1 MEGDSVYGVKEAD
14 GDYHYEVR
22 YDAGPGDLAVMEKFD
37 IEYLSQLLR
46 EGTLREKEPDVWML
60 REMDGAQTRD
70 IGSWWH
76 EKLQHHIRT
85 RLKHAAHDYQQW
97 QQQAGA
103 RAKEARLV
111 QLRSKLQTLV
121 DAVNRILI
129 PIQNKKQLTLLP
141 ASEQAK
147 LKELLGYVA
156 SVQPRALDESDL
168 DKAVAYLESRQP
180 YLEALPQTLAPLVA
194 EQARLAA
201 EAAAQQRLAVLRSK
215 LETLLGE
222 ANKILQPIQAH
233 SQLQLLPQNEQRT
246 LQEFIARLASLN
258 PAVQPRALDEADLDK
273 AVAYLESR
281 QPYLEALP
289 QTLAPLVAEQARL
302 AAEAAAQQ
310 RLAVLRSKLET
321 LLGEANKIL
330 QPIQAHSQLQL
341 LPQNEQRT
349 LQEFIARLASLNPA
363 ALNETSLSQ
372 GIALI
377 EAKKQYLVDLPARI
391 AALEAKRA
399 EQVTALQK
407 EIYNFNLK
415 VKAADLASDYKAVIE
430 NCVFIQDC
438 YEKLG
443 ALGVDCTQQLAE
455 LGRRIKEAQAKLSP
469 VATPQTQPM
478 TPPTPTASPSS
489 PSFAFSAASTSST
502 AAAAA
507 SASQLTCRIIPYTE
521 LLPQPLGAGQE
532 LGSGGFGTVYRAT
545 WQGSEVAVKKLHSA
559 QLTESSRSAFVAE
572 VNVMTKLDSPR
583 LVRLYGACLAPD
595 PYCIVMEYMP
605 RGSLYNLIH
614 SKEQYAWSVS
624 LQLAIDIG
632 NGLAFLHSE
641 KIIHRDLKSLNIL
654 LDAEYRA
661 KICDFGLSR
670 VRQEVSVTSTVSAN
684 AVGTNAW
691 NAPELFGLKPKYS
704 FASDIYAYGMILWEI
719 LTRETP
725 YKDVLDPNE
734 IKSAVKAGERE
745 DIPPTCH
752 PDYKEAI
759 ERCWAQAVERRPQA
773 SQVVQVLQAQLSSAA
788 AMAVKSWHIAPE
800 LKPAGRNAEGY
811 WLIPA
816 DDHDMRKVVESYQHC
831 PVPGM
836 EVGRVTIIFNPVLN
850 KSFADGHELLEGRA
864 GNPAFAPKWSSE
876 GDSAITGWRAKV
888 MQRFAAMTGPYQD
901 PVFPHVKIIPVWHG
915 TKAAIVTSI
924 AKTGF
929 ANLATTD
936 AGFFGKGLYSSY
948 EAEYAYRA
956 YGPGQLGAGG
966 ALMINWIACYS
977 PYPVVGYRVSG
988 YTGPIPDP
996 GDMLKLSEKGNYG
1009 NYDAHFVPVR
1019 PATSNPNELN
1029 YYPCRPE
1036 EAATYHELVVF
1047 EKTQILPRYIV
1058 ELQPSLPAAPS
1069 MAPLMAAA
1077 GMFGGQQ
1084 ATTQQP
1090 TQGAA
1095 PRAPHPQAFQWH

>member
-1 MEGDSVYGVKEAD
+1 MKTQKWGCSAIESLRSFAYISPCGRPPLDLPARRLFVKARLNGGRTAEEAEKEITKDGKYTWIKGRVEGDRVYGVKEAD
-14 GDYHYEVR
+14 GYYHYEVR
-22 YDAGPGDLAVMEKFD
+22 YDAGPGDLAVMERFD

-46 EGTLREKEPDVWML
+46 EGTLRKKEPDVWML

-76 EKLQHHIRT
+76 EKLQLDDIGT
-85 RLKHAAHDYQQW
+85 RLEHAAHDYQQW

-103 RAKEARLV
+103 RAKKARLV

-141 ASEQAK
+141 ASEQAN

-156 SVQPRALDESDL
+156 SVQPRALDEADL
-168 DKAVAYLESRQP
+168 DEAIAYLESWQP

-215 LETLLGE
+215 L
-222 ANKILQPIQAH
+222 
-233 SQLQLLPQNEQRT
+233 
-246 LQEFIARLASLN
+246 
-258 PAVQPRALDEADLDK
+258 
-273 AVAYLESR
+273 
-281 QPYLEALP
+281 
-289 QTLAPLVAEQARL
+289 QT
-302 AAEAAAQQ
+302 
-310 RLAVLRSKLET
+310 S
-321 LLGEANKIL
+321 LGEANKIL

-372 GIALI
+372 EIALI

-415 VKAADLASDYKAVIE
+415 AKAADLAGKYDAVIE

-455 LGRRIKEAQAKLSP
+455 LERRIKEAQAKLSP

-507 SASQLTCRIIPYTE
+507 SSNPACRIIPYAE
-521 LLPQPLGAGQE
+521 LQLGQE
-532 LGSGGFGTVYRAT
+532 LGSGGFGTVYRAA
-545 WQGSEVAVKKLHSA
+545 WRSADVAVKRLHSA
-559 QLTESSRSAFVAE
+559 QLTANSRQAFVAE
-572 VNVMTKLDSPR
+572 VETMAKLDSPR
-583 LVRLYGACLAPD
+583 LVHLYGACVAPA

-605 RGSLYNLIH
+605 KGSLYGLIH
-614 SKEQYAWSVS
+614 SQEQYSWPVS
-624 LQLAIDIG
+624 LQIAIDIG
-632 NGLAFLHSE
+632 NGLAFLHQE

-654 LDAEYRA
+654 LDAQYHA
-661 KICDFGLSR
+661 KICDFGLAR
-670 VRQEVSVTSTVSAN
+670 VRQEVSTTSTKSA
-684 AVGTNAW
+684 AVAGTNAW
-691 NAPELFGLKPKYS
+691 NAPELFGFKPKYS

-719 LTRETP
+719 ATRETP
-725 YKDVLDPNE
+725 YKDVIDPNE
-734 IKSAVKAGERE
+734 IRIGVAAGNRE
-745 DIPPTCH
+745 EIPATCP

-759 ERCWAQAVERRPQA
+759 ERCWAQTPEKRPQA
-773 SQVVQVLQAQLSSAA
+773 GQVAQVLQAQLDAA
-788 AMAVKSWHIAPE
+788 KASAVKSWYIAPE

-816 DDHDMRKVVESYQHC
+816 RDHDMRKVVESYQRC

-850 KSFADGHELLEGRA
+850 KSFADGHELLERRA

-888 MQRFAAMTGPYQD
+888 MQRFTAMTGPYQD

-915 TKAAIVTSI
+915 TKAAIVASI

-1047 EKTQILPRYIV
+1047 EKTQVLPRYIV

-1069 MAPLMAAA
+1069 MAPMLAN
-1077 GMFGGQQ
+1077 FGVFGQP
-1084 ATTQQP
+1084 QQQKP
-1090 TQGAA
+1090 QPSSKA
-1095 PRAPHPQAFQWH
+1095 PAPSSSSTAPPMPH

>member
-1 MEGDSVYGVKEAD
+1 MKTQLTGVLDESDYLPEASLELFSPEYMAVYRFVCGRLNGGTAADVAEAEEEIPRDGKSTWIKGRVEGDYIYGVKEAD
-14 GDYHYEVR
+14 GRYHYEVR

-37 IEYLSQLLR
+37 IEYLSRLLR
-46 EGTLREKEPDVWML
+46 EGTLRENEPDVWML

-76 EKLQHHIRT
+76 EKLQLDDIGT
-85 RLKHAAHDYQQW
+85 RLEHAAQYYQQW
-97 QQQAGA
+97 QQQQ
-103 RAKEARLV
+103 ARLA

-121 DAVNRILI
+121 DAVNKILT

-141 ASEQAK
+141 VNEQAN

-156 SVQPRALDESDL
+156 SVQPRALYEADL
-168 DKAVAYLESRQP
+168 DKAVAYLESWQP

-201 EAAAQQRLAVLRSK
+201 EAVAQQRLAVLRSK
-215 LETLLGE
+215 L
-222 ANKILQPIQAH
+222 Q
-233 SQLQLLPQNEQRT
+233 
-246 LQEFIARLASLN
+246 
-258 PAVQPRALDEADLDK
+258 
-273 AVAYLESR
+273 
-281 QPYLEALP
+281 
-289 QTLAPLVAEQARL
+289 
-302 AAEAAAQQ
+302 
-310 RLAVLRSKLET
+310 T

-372 GIALI
+372 EIALI

-438 YEKLG
+438 YEKLS

-455 LGRRIKEAQAKLSP
+455 LECRIKEAQAKLSP

-478 TPPTPTASPSS
+478 TPLTPTASPSS

-502 AAAAA
+502 AATAA
-507 SASQLTCRIIPYTE
+507 SSNPTCRIIPYAE
-521 LLPQPLGAGQE
+521 LQLGQE
-532 LGSGGFGTVYRAT
+532 LGSGGFGTVYRAA
-545 WQGSEVAVKKLHSA
+545 WRSADVAVKKLHSA
-559 QLTESSRSAFVAE
+559 QLTANSRQAFVAE
-572 VNVMTKLDSPR
+572 VETMAKLDSPR
-583 LVRLYGACLAPD
+583 LAHLYGACVAPA

-605 RGSLYNLIH
+605 KGSLYGLIH
-614 SKEQYAWSVS
+614 SQEQYGWPVS
-624 LQLAIDIG
+624 LQIAIDIG
-632 NGLAFLHSE
+632 NGLAFLHQE

-654 LDAEYRA
+654 LDAQYRA

-670 VRQEVSVTSTVSAN
+670 VRQEVSVTSTVSAT
-684 AVGTNAW
+684 AVGSNAW
-691 NAPELFGLKPKYS
+691 NAPELFGLKPKYG

-725 YKDVLDPNE
+725 YKDVLDPSQ
-734 IKSAVKAGERE
+734 IQMAVRAGERE
-745 DIPPTCH
+745 EIPATCP

-759 ERCWAQAVERRPQA
+759 ERCWAQTPEKRPQA
-773 SQVVQVLQAQLSSAA
+773 GQVAQVLQAQLDAA
-788 AMAVKSWHIAPE
+788 KASAVKSWYIAPE

-816 DDHDMRKVVESYQHC
+816 RDHDMRKVVEIYQHC

-876 GDSAITGWRAKV
+876 GDSAIIGWRAKV

-988 YTGPIPDP
+988 YTGPITDP

-1077 GMFGGQQ
+1077 GLFGGKP
-1084 ATTQQP
+1084 AAKTKSVAGVP
-1090 TQGAA
+1090 TVPSHTGR
-1095 PRAPHPQAFQWH
+1095 PLPPIPK

>member
-1 MEGDSVYGVKEAD
+1 MKTQKYGEDRSIAVHFKTLSTVGYSTPRSLARLGFVASRLNGGRTAEEAEEEITKDGKYTWIKGRVEGDRVYGVEEAD
-14 GDYHYEVR
+14 RYYHYEVR

-76 EKLQHHIRT
+76 EKLQLDDIGT
-85 RLKHAAHDYQQW
+85 SLEHAAHDYQQW
-97 QQQAGA
+97 QQQADA
-103 RAKEARLV
+103 RAKEARLA

-129 PIQNKKQLTLLP
+129 PIQNKNQLTLLP
-141 ASEQAK
+141 VNEQAN

-156 SVQPRALDESDL
+156 SVQTRALDEADL
-168 DKAVAYLESRQP
+168 DKAVAYLESWPP

-194 EQARLAA
+194 EQARL
-201 EAAAQQRLAVLRSK
+201 
-215 LETLLGE
+215 
-222 ANKILQPIQAH
+222 
-233 SQLQLLPQNEQRT
+233 
-246 LQEFIARLASLN
+246 
-258 PAVQPRALDEADLDK
+258 
-273 AVAYLESR
+273 
-281 QPYLEALP
+281 
-289 QTLAPLVAEQARL
+289 
-302 AAEAAAQQ
+302 
-310 RLAVLRSKLET
+310 
-321 LLGEANKIL
+321 
-330 QPIQAHSQLQL
+330 
-341 LPQNEQRT
+341 
-349 LQEFIARLASLNPA
+349 
-363 ALNETSLSQ
+363 
-372 GIALI
+372 
-377 EAKKQYLVDLPARI
+377 

-415 VKAADLASDYKAVIE
+415 AKAADLAGKYDAVIE

-438 YEKLG
+438 YEKLS

-507 SASQLTCRIIPYTE
+507 SSNPACRIIPYAE
-521 LLPQPLGAGQE
+521 LQLGQE
-532 LGSGGFGTVYRAT
+532 LGSGGFGTVYRAA
-545 WQGSEVAVKKLHSA
+545 WRSADVAVKKLHSA
-559 QLTESSRSAFVAE
+559 QLTANSRQAFVAE
-572 VNVMTKLDSPR
+572 VETMAKLDSPR
-583 LVRLYGACLAPD
+583 LAHLYGACVAPA

-605 RGSLYNLIH
+605 KGSLYGLIH
-614 SKEQYAWSVS
+614 SQEQYGWPVS
-624 LQLAIDIG
+624 LQIAVDIG
-632 NGLAFLHSE
+632 NGLAFLHQE

-654 LDAEYRA
+654 LDAQYRA

-691 NAPELFGLKPKYS
+691 NAPELFGFKPKYS

-719 LTRETP
+719 ATRETP
-725 YKDVLDPNE
+725 YKDVIDPNE
-734 IKSAVKAGERE
+734 IRIGVAAGNRE
-745 DIPPTCH
+745 EIPATCP

-759 ERCWAQAVERRPQA
+759 ERCWAQTPEKRPQA
-773 SQVVQVLQAQLSSAA
+773 GQVAQVLQAQLDAA
-788 AMAVKSWHIAPE
+788 KASAVKSWYIAPE

-816 DDHDMRKVVESYQHC
+816 GDHDMRKVVESYQRC

-836 EVGRVTIIFNPVLN
+836 EVGRVTIIFNPALN

-988 YTGPIPDP
+988 YTGPIPDS

-1047 EKTQILPRYIV
+1047 EKTQVLPRYIV

-1069 MAPLMAAA
+1069 MAPMLAN
-1077 GMFGGQQ
+1077 FGVFGQP
-1084 ATTQQP
+1084 QQQKP
-1090 TQGAA
+1090 QPGGKA
-1095 PRAPHPQAFQWH
+1095 PAPSSSFTAPPMPH